1 MTRLLDLH
9 LFSPAE
15 LRFDRSA
22 GTNFLPLSRSSVF
35 VGELKVQTE
44 EPELVPPSRPPGPE
58 PWGRRR
64 PLIDSVSTREGQLS
78 GRPHFTFFFLY
89 TQATN
94 FATHQSQTRV
104 ALLAQAVR

>member
-15 LRFDRSA
+15 LLFNRSA
-22 GTNFLPLSRSSVF
+22 GTNFSPLSRSSVF

-64 PLIDSVSTREGQLS
+64 PLIDL
-78 GRPHFTFFFLY
+78 
-89 TQATN
+89 A
-94 FATHQSQTRV
+94 RV
-104 ALLAQAVR
+104 RDS

>member
-22 GTNFLPLSRSSVF
+22 GTNFSPLSRSSVF

-64 PLIDSVSTREGQLS
+64 PIIDSVSTREGQLS
-78 GRPHFTFFFLY
+78 GRPLYFTFFFSL
-89 TQATN
+89 
-94 FATHQSQTRV
+94 TR
-104 ALLAQAVR
+104 R